1 MYFCITM
8 SRGEQRSRRGKQIST
23 ETSEVSDAYQQRM
36 VDIQDSLRSIT
47 GKLDNIGTLQQSVT
61 TLQQDLWDEDGLDER
76 IKYIGQQN
84 EDSREDI
91 DALKSENSFLRKEM
105 QVMKSIII
113 NLDRRVTQQENEIVD
128 LRGRSMRD
136 NILIHNLKEE
146 ENENLD
152 TKVIGLIK
160 AHMNLD
166 VEFIRIHRNGPK
178 HPGNPKPRIITGKLK
193 NYNDKEHILQ
203 VMRQLREDKNS
214 SLPFTITPQT
224 PQQIHENKKK
234 TQDLNYKYRT
244 DKVMTKITG
253 NKLVFPNGNVYRD
266 KVQEPRAEDLLTMK
280 EEEVK
285 KLEDITVYATE
296 SVSEGGN
303 SFKAIASQVS
313 SYAQVRNFYRRVLRD
328 PEYASANHNILVY
341 RFTGSEGLVHDGYQ
355 DNGEYGAGRRILKEL
370 CDQNVSNAVV
380 IVSRIN
386 GKHLGPRRFQIM
398 KDIATSTAGML

>member
-1 MYFCITM
+1 M

-146 ENENLD
+146 ENENLG

-214 SLPFTITPQT
+214 SLPFYITPQT
-224 PQQIHENKKK
+224 PQQVHENKKK
-234 TQDLNYKYRT
+234 LQDLNYKYRT

-253 NKLVFPNGNVYRD
+253 NTLVFPNGNVYRD

-285 KLEDITVYATE
+285 KLEDITVYAT
-296 SVSEGGN
+296 EGGN

-398 KDIATSTAGML
+398 KDIATSAAEML